1 MPTLVLVRHAQAAY
15 NYPDRAR
22 PLTDAGRDQA
32 ARLGVT
38 LAREIGAF
46 DVAVSSDAQRAR
58 ETFAAILARAGA
70 DESWHDRSIYDGGE
84 EEIIE
89 LARTFTGEAGLIVG
103 HEPVISYAGY
113 ILAHMPDT
121 SSPTKR
127 TEGQPTGECPP
138 PPLSS
143 SPLRVR
149 GRISRPERAPCGSS
163 TPRPPDR

>member
-38 LAREIGAF
+38 LAREVGAF

-58 ETFAAILARAGA
+58 ETF
-70 DESWHDRSIYDGGE
+70 DRSIYDGGE

-89 LARTFTGEAGLIVG
+89 LARTFTGEACLIVG

-113 ILAHMPDT
+113 ILARQEDRGAADRGV
-121 SSPTKR
+121 PTA
-127 TEGQPTGECPP
+127 TALVLSFEGAWEDLAPGTCAMRVFYTPPT
-138 PPLSS
+138 
-143 SPLRVR
+143 R
-149 GRISRPERAPCGSS
+149 
-163 TPRPPDR
+163 

>member
-38 LAREIGAF
+38 LAREVGAF

-58 ETFAAILARAGA
+58 ETFAAILARTGA
-70 DESWHDRSIYDGGE
+70 DESWYDRSIYDGGE

-89 LARTFTGEAGLIVG
+89 LACTFTGEACLIVG

-113 ILAHMPDT
+113 ILARQEDRGAADRGV
-121 SSPTKR
+121 PTA
-127 TEGQPTGECPP
+127 TALVLSFEGAWEDLAPGTCAMRVFYTPPT
-138 PPLSS
+138 
-143 SPLRVR
+143 R
-149 GRISRPERAPCGSS
+149 
-163 TPRPPDR
+163 

>member
-1 MPTLVLVRHAQAAY
+1 MRLRLEVCQPSSSFATRK
-15 NYPDRAR
+15 
-22 PLTDAGRDQA
+22 PLTTTPTAPAPSPIAGRDQA

-38 LAREIGAF
+38 LAREVGAF

-58 ETFAAILARAGA
+58 ETFAAILACAGA

-113 ILAHMPDT
+113 ILARQEDRGVT
-121 SSPTKR
+121 DRGVPTA
-127 TEGQPTGECPP
+127 TALVLSFEGAWENLAPGTCAMRVFYTPPT
-138 PPLSS
+138 
-143 SPLRVR
+143 R
-149 GRISRPERAPCGSS
+149 
-163 TPRPPDR
+163 